1 MTEMLSNPKRRGG
14 HMKAPLEGII
24 VLDLT
29 RNLAGPFCTMILG
42 DLGARVIKV
51 ERPGIGDDTRHWHPP
66 SWDGV
71 SSVYLATNRNKES
84 ITIDIETPGGKE
96 IILRLAERA
105 DILVESFRGGSLDR
119 KGLGFDAIRKINP
132 GIVYCSLSAF
142 GAKGPAQNRPGYDA
156 LIQAYSGIMSITGEP
171 GRDSVRVGPSIIDQ
185 GSAHWAAIGI
195 LSALRLRDQTG
206 EAQRVETS
214 LLETGVNWMSYFAAG
229 YFADG
234 TVPGPNGARHGVMAP
249 YEDFKTRD
257 GVLYIAAP
265 NQNLFRN
272 LCAVLGVSDLVDDP
286 RFASNSE
293 RLRFR
298 EELHDALE
306 EKLSTANSEVWEEKL
321 LNAGVPCSRLQSV
334 DQVVNDPQVKALE
347 LVRAFSHKDIAN
359 HRLVD
364 HPVSYNG
371 QRAFRTQ
378 GAPALGEHTDSVLR
392 DLGYDDAAID
402 ELSVKGAFGQ
412 RHEER

>member
-1 MTEMLSNPKRRGG
+1 
-14 HMKAPLEGII
+14 MKAPLEGIV

-51 ERPGIGDDTRHWHPP
+51 ERPDEGDDTRHWYPP
-66 SWDGV
+66 SWDGL

-84 ITIDIETPGGKE
+84 IAIDIETPEGRE
-96 IILRLAERA
+96 IILRLAKRA
-105 DILVESFRGGSLDR
+105 DVLVESFRGGSLDR
-119 KGLGFDAIRKINP
+119 KGLGFEEIRKINP
-132 GIVYCSLSAF
+132 RIVYCSLSAF
-142 GAKGPAQNRPGYDA
+142 GGKGPAQHRPGYDA

-171 GRDSVRVGPSIIDQ
+171 GRDAVRVGPSIIDQ
-185 GSAHWAAIGI
+185 GSAHWATIGI
-195 LSALRLRDQTG
+195 LAALRLRDQTG

-214 LLETGVNWMSYFAAG
+214 LLETGFNWMSYFAAG

-234 TVPGPNGARHGVMAP
+234 TVPGRNGSRHAVMAP

-265 NQNLFRN
+265 NQNLFRT
-272 LCAVLGVSDLVDDP
+272 LCDVLGSAELASDP
-286 RFASNSE
+286 RFTSNSE

-298 EELHDALE
+298 DELHDALE
-306 EKLSTANSEVWEEKL
+306 ARLLTADSTVWEEKL
-321 LNAGVPCSRLQSV
+321 LSAGVPCSRLQSV
-334 DQVVNDPQVKALE
+334 DQIVEDPQVKALD
-347 LVRAFSHKDIAN
+347 LIRDFSHKDIAN

-378 GAPALGEHTDSVLR
+378 GAPDLGEHTAAVLR
-392 DLGYDDAAID
+392 DLGYDDAAI
-402 ELSVKGAFGQ
+402 EALSAKGALGR

>member
-1 MTEMLSNPKRRGG
+1 
-14 HMKAPLEGII
+14 MKAPLEGIL

-51 ERPGIGDDTRHWHPP
+51 ERPVAGDDTRHWHPP

-84 ITIDIETPGGKE
+84 IAVDIETSRGRE
-96 IILRLAERA
+96 VILQLAEKA
-105 DILVESFRGGSLDR
+105 DIFVESFRGGSLDR
-119 KGLGFDAIRKINP
+119 KGLGFDEISKINP
-132 GIVYCSLSAF
+132 RIVYCSLSAF
-142 GAKGPAQNRPGYDA
+142 GAKGPAKNRPGYDA

-171 GRDSVRVGPSIIDQ
+171 GRDAVRVGPSIIDQ

-229 YFADG
+229 FFADG
-234 TVPGPNGARHGVMAP
+234 TVPGRSGARHGVMAP
-249 YEDFKTRD
+249 YEDFRTQD

-265 NQNLFRN
+265 NQSLFRT
-272 LCAVLGVSDLVDDP
+272 LCAALGAGELVDDP
-286 RFASNSE
+286 RFASNTH
-293 RLRFR
+293 RLKYRD
-298 EELHDALE
+298 ELHDSLE
-306 EKLSTANSEVWEEKL
+306 QKLAAASSAEWEEKL
-321 LNAGVPCSRLQSV
+321 LAAGIPCSRLQSV
-334 DQVVNDPQVKALE
+334 DQVVNDPQVKALG
-347 LVRAFSHKDIAN
+347 LVRDFAHGTIVN
-359 HRLVD
+359 HLLVD

-378 GAPALGEHTDSVLR
+378 GAPALGEHTASVLR
-392 DLGYDDAAID
+392 DLGYDDRSID
-402 ELSVKGAFGQ
+402 ELAREGAFGPRCQ
-412 RHEER
+412 EY

>member
-1 MTEMLSNPKRRGG
+1 
-14 HMKAPLEGII
+14 
-24 VLDLT
+24 
-29 RNLAGPFCTMILG
+29 MILG

-51 ERPGIGDDTRHWHPP
+51 ERPGEGDDTRHWHPP
-66 SWDGV
+66 SWNGT

-84 ITIDIETPGGKE
+84 ITVDIETPAGKE

-105 DILVESFRGGSLDR
+105 DVLVESFRGGSLDS
-119 KGLGFDAIRKINP
+119 KGLGFDDIRKINP

-142 GAKGPAQNRPGYDA
+142 GAKGPGKNRPGYDA
-156 LIQAYSGIMSITGEP
+156 LIQAYSGIMSITGER
-171 GRDSVRVGPSIIDQ
+171 GRGAVRVGPSIIDQ

-195 LSALRLRDQTG
+195 LAALRVRDQTG

-234 TVPGPNGARHGVMAP
+234 TVPGRNGSRHGVMAP
-249 YEDFKTRD
+249 YEDFRTQN

-265 NQNLFRN
+265 NQSLFRI
-272 LCAVLGVSDLVDDP
+272 LCRALGAPELVDDP
-286 RFASNSE
+286 RFATNSE

-298 EELHDALE
+298 DELHGALE
-306 EKLSTANSEVWEEKL
+306 ERLTTASSEEWEATL
-321 LNAGVPCSRLQSV
+321 LAAGIPCSRLQSV
-334 DQVVNDPQVKALE
+334 DQIVDDPQVQALE
-347 LVRAFSHKDIAN
+347 LVRTFAHNDIEN

-378 GAPALGEHTDSVLR
+378 GAPALGEHTASVLR
-392 DLGYDDAAID
+392 DLGYSDAAVE
-402 ELSVKGAFGQ
+402 ELSAHGAFGRQ
-412 RHEER
+412 GEER